1 MLINNHLCWNSISNI
16 KGEAIPVPA
25 IVAAATLAHH
35 AAISDRSP
43 SIAEDVAVALATT
56 FMLGIDFRQGSNTM
70 KVCGKGGWFSMQW
83 RGCEYRLTRVSAHH
97 MRTLSEVEE
106 HDIPDFMQDLP
117 VELD

>member
-70 KVCGKGGWFSMQW
+70 KVCGKGGWFVMQW